1 MQIRKEVVI
10 IVIVILGLM
19 LLGNNITG
27 NVARNE
33 LGGWDYCKTR
43 TCQVGQGDCDRGQCA
58 SGLKCVNNVGGNY
71 NFGKGVDVCERT
83 TPAPAAKPIPTTSSF
98 PGWSYCKV
106 SNKCGHGEGDCDRD
120 SQCQAGLKCVKDA
133 GADYYGNKYRTV
145 DVCESTQPICP
156 QNCIL
161 KDGQCWIDFAYYGN
175 KYLSASQ
182 QEKELLKQ
190 EMRSKNCLK

>member
-58 SGLKCVNNVGGNY
+58 SGL
-71 NFGKGVDVCERT
+71 
-83 TPAPAAKPIPTTSSF
+83 
-98 PGWSYCKV
+98 
-106 SNKCGHGEGDCDRD
+106 
-120 SQCQAGLKCVKDA
+120 
-133 GADYYGNKYRTV
+133 
-145 DVCESTQPICP
+145 
-156 QNCIL
+156 
-161 KDGQCWIDFAYYGN
+161 
-175 KYLSASQ
+175 
-182 QEKELLKQ
+182 
-190 EMRSKNCLK
+190 